1 LADFP
6 GRWTVFRTSDLAA
19 GKEHAVL
26 DVEPP
31 HDHTV
36 EDLAELESRA
46 AFAVGEGH
54 DATLV
59 VTYLPRRTL
68 AGDELTETQATPV
81 LALAVWSLEHPVAL
95 TGDIKLNEA
104 GTPVR
109 IGLPDAVPRSRNHD
123 RAGAK
128 RSRWQ
133 SRVLHVP
140 RPPWSE
146 RRAAAPDDRARI
158 ASRPAVDARQ
168 PDPVMLLKFSRS
180 PPP

>member
-1 LADFP
+1 MLSMPAPQPPELLQAFYTRLSRRYGAPGVRLADFP

-26 DVEPP
+26 DIEPP

-59 VTYLPRRTL
+59 VTYLARRTL
-68 AGDELTETQATPV
+68 AGEDMRKTQSTPV

-109 IGLPDAVPRSRNHD
+109 IGLPDAVPRS
-123 RAGAK
+123 
-128 RSRWQ
+128 
-133 SRVLHVP
+133 
-140 RPPWSE
+140 
-146 RRAAAPDDRARI
+146 
-158 ASRPAVDARQ
+158 
-168 PDPVMLLKFSRS
+168 
-180 PPP
+180 